1 MWELE
6 KTEVKNQS
14 WEGSLPWSTTR
25 GKSRGLDSGK
35 NGMWVVEEV
44 RRAVQKISRE
54 DVNTELVRRK
64 RGHWDPMGAEEE
76 DTELGEMG
84 ITETLF
90 ERHDGRW
97 SCWYMPFNTALR
109 QQ

>member
-1 MWELE
+1 
-6 KTEVKNQS
+6 
-14 WEGSLPWSTTR
+14 
-25 GKSRGLDSGK
+25 
-35 NGMWVVEEV
+35 MWVVEEV

-54 DVNTELVRRK
+54 DVNTEL
-64 RGHWDPMGAEEE
+64 GENWDPMGAEEE

-109 QQ
+109 RQEQVDLCELKASLVNE